1 MKIYN
6 EVIIDMNTGETIYED
21 SCEHE
26 GDIALCCGGG
36 DDAPAEDTS
45 SIEVGSTDWDSASRD
60 WGLEALSM
68 DQFYKDG
75 QPKTSD
81 EILNLILQH
90 KPYNPDADKGM
101 TEAQYKESVKAQIK
115 NLMPQLTKPDAK
127 KQAFEERAQA
137 IKEGKA
143 GLGMSKAEDAY
154 GRAED
159 TYGLGVSALGRE
171 RGGIEET
178 YQLGTRAAERGLDT
192 ALGQAQGQAAAMG
205 AKARGAGGMGAG
217 MRGAIGGQATLAKG
231 VESTYGGYADKQT
244 ALAGARG
251 RGLGAVSD
259 SFTKLGLERDYAG
272 KELGYAED
280 EYGFA
285 MESAALAGERAQYG
299 ITKEAEADWESS
311 MGSWLTG
318 FKKGGRV
325 PNKKTFLDILTK
337 IPDAGGS

>member
-1 MKIYN
+1 MRIYN

-21 SCEHE
+21 SFEHE

-36 DDAPAEDTS
+36 DDEAAPAEDTS
-45 SIEVGSTDWDSASRD
+45 SVEVGSTDWDSASRD

-68 DQFYKDG
+68 DQFYTNG

-115 NLMPQLTKPDAK
+115 NLMPKLTEPDAK

-137 IKEGKA
+137 VKEGRA
-143 GLGMSKAEDAY
+143 GLAQQKAEDV
-154 GRAED
+154 
-159 TYGLGVSALGRE
+159 YGLGVGAAERE

-178 YQLGTRAAERGLDT
+178 YQLGARAAERGLDT
-192 ALGQAQGQAAAMG
+192 SLGQAQGQAAAMG
-205 AKARGAGGMGAG
+205 AKARGAGGMGGG
-217 MRGAIGGQATLAKG
+217 MRDAIGGQATLAKG

-244 ALAGARG
+244 ALSGARA
-251 RGLGAVSD
+251 RGLGAVED
-259 SFTKLGLERDYAG
+259 QLTQLGQQRGYAG
-272 KELGYAED
+272 T
-280 EYGFA
+280 EYGLA
-285 MESAALAGERAQYG
+285 MESAGLAGERAQYG
-299 ITKEAEADWESS
+299 LEKAAEADWESGMS
-311 MGSWLTG
+311 SWLTG